1 MTDKESQNR
10 SSDAAFGTIYRAKNC
25 FPKKQAEAS
34 HFYFFFEHGSQKI
47 KTISACTQVL
57 INFTFFSKIIIS

>member
-1 MTDKESQNR
+1 MTDKENQNR

-34 HFYFFFEHGSQKI
+34 HLNFLFEQGSHK
-47 KTISACTQVL
+47 VV
-57 INFTFFSKIIIS
+57 